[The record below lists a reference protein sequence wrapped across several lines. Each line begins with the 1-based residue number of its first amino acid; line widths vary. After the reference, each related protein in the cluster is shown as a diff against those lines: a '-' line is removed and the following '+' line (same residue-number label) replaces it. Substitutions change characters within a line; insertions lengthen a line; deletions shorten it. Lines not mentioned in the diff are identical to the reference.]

1 MTPSRFNEC
10 LRVIRWTP
18 INIASVLQCE
28 LSWIEALEAG
38 TEEVPVELAAW
49 LEVLAQSHEAL
60 PPPKTYR
67 GKRAGSLPWD
77 RPRRP
82 VS

>member
-1 MTPSRFNEC
+1 MTTDRFNEC

-18 INIASVLQCE
+18 INLASALQCD
-28 LSWIEALEAG
+28 LSWVEALETGEIA
-38 TEEVPVELAAW
+38 VPVGLAAW

-67 GKRAGSLPWD
+67 GKRAPL
-77 RPRRP
+77 
-82 VS
+82 

>member
-1 MTPSRFNEC
+1 
-10 LRVIRWTP
+10 
-18 INIASVLQCE
+18 
-28 LSWIEALEAG
+28 
-38 TEEVPVELAAW
+38 
-49 LEVLAQSHEAL
+49 LAQSHEAL

-82 VS
+82 TS